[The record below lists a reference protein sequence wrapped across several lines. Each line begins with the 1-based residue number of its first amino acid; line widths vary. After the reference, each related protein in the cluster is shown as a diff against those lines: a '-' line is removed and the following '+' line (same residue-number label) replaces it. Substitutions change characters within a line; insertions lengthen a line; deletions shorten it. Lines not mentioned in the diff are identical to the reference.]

1 MFNTLLTEDTK
12 NKLDNLKDKTLCALL
27 KKDASYQ
34 KLSSD
39 LRTAQKNYESLN
51 LSKEHRKHIDDLIS
65 LLDLQHMEYGTL
77 NYLTGLIDNQ
87 KLDTLLPVIDTA
99 THSTGKDI
107 LKFYYEIQHPCA
119 EQCESE
125 ETLKFWKVL
134 DEEEL
139 AFTALLS
146 SEQKNIFKELAN
158 KHIEGVGYSMADSFV
173 HGFQSCSKLLR
184 LLLN

>member
-1 MFNTLLTEDTK
+1 MFDTLLTEDAK
-12 NKLDNLKDKTLCALL
+12 NKLDNLKDNTLPALL
-27 KKDASYQ
+27 KKDENYQ

-77 NYLTGLIDNQ
+77 NYLAGLIDNQ
-87 KLDTLLPVIDTA
+87 KLDALLPVIDTA
-99 THSTGKDI
+99 TLSTEKDI

-125 ETLKFWKVL
+125 ETLKFLKIL

-139 AFTALLS
+139 AFTALLPP
-146 SEQKNIFKELAN
+146 EQKDIFKKLAN
-158 KHIEGVGYSMADSFV
+158 KQIEGVGYSMADSFV
-173 HGFQSCSKLLR
+173 HGFLSCSKLLR
-184 LLLN
+184 LFFN